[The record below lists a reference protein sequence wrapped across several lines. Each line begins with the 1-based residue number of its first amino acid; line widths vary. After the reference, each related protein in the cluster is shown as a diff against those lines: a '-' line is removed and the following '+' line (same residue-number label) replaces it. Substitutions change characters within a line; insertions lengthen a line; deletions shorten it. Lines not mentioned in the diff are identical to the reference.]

1 MYARVPS
8 RVYRDDVIFI
18 CKIRGKEVIEKEYG
32 LLKNLDIVLTEERRK
47 HILERRGPKDY
58 ALIMKYLKSVLID
71 YDELYDDY
79 RGNKTGVCYI
89 KYLKDNQFC
98 AIMVSLSLEKES
110 RANSNIT
117 GIIFSDDSYK
127 RYVKNRKLIDAKTQ

>member
-18 CKIRGKEVIEKEYG
+18 CKIRGKEAIEKEYG
-32 LLKNLDIVLTEERRK
+32 LLKNFDIVLTEERRK

-71 YDELYDDY
+71 FDELYDDS
-79 RGNKTGVCYI
+79 RGNKTGVCFVKEVEDGKKCVIYV
-89 KYLKDNQFC
+89 
-98 AIMVSLSLEKES
+98 ALSFQSEEF
-110 RANSNIT
+110 ANSQIT
-117 GIIFSDDSYK
+117 GMLLNEYNFV
-127 RYVKNRKLIDAKTQ
+127 RFVKGRKSIA